1 MRSYVFFIII
11 IILIRLADT
20 LQAEHLVSFK
30 YKYTAG

>member
-11 IILIRLADT
+11 FLIRLADT

-30 YKYTAG
+30 YK